1 MTATVVKLPTAARAS
16 SPRRPGLT
24 ELNVAKLGKPG
35 DTVWDAGSGG
45 VRGLGIRITPR
56 GARTFV
62 WARMLN
68 GRNVRIALDAVGAIS
83 LRKAREIAEGYNA
96 AWARGEDPRVGL
108 QAAQDA
114 AEALRKSKDPGP
126 TLEAAYEAHRARLV
140 AEERRESTLKD
151 YAACWAH
158 VPAKLR
164 AKVVADITTVDI
176 QSVVDKVR
184 NDKSG
189 RSRKNGTKTTKPT
202 GKSTMARK
210 VAVML
215 SAVLRRAGR
224 VHDNPVAKVAK
235 PAARVKT
242 RRLSVD
248 EIGRMLD
255 VLGERQ
261 GQLWPDFVHVAL
273 LTGARRG
280 ALEAMRWADLDLDAC
295 LWTVPATWSKNR
307 KELAIGLPTK
317 AVEVL
322 RARQKARGRSAWVW
336 ASRKS
341 KTGHVVNADKPLAAL
356 LAEAGITQKISMHDL
371 RRTLGSQLAATGAA
385 AHTITKALGHVSPQ
399 SAKAYVHLDTS
410 VARAAVE
417 NVFAR
422 TKTAMQEDPDGR

>member
-1 MTATVVKLPTAARAS
+1 MTATIVKLPTAARAS
-16 SPRRPGLT
+16 SLKRTGLT
-24 ELNVAKLGKPG
+24 ELNVAKVGRPG
-35 DTVWDAGSGG
+35 ETVWDAGSGG
-45 VRGLGIRITPR
+45 VRGLGVRITPR
-56 GARTFV
+56 GVRTFV

-96 AWARGEDPRVGL
+96 VWARGEDPRVGL

-114 AEALRKSKDPGP
+114 AEALRKSKDRGP
-126 TLEAAYEAHRARLV
+126 TLAAAYEAYRARLV

-151 YAACWAH
+151 YKVCWAH
-158 VPAKLR
+158 VPAALRATAVADVNTAAVQAEVDKLR
-164 AKVVADITTVDI
+164 KAK
-176 QSVVDKVR
+176 
-184 NDKSG
+184 
-189 RSRKNGTKTTKPT
+189 KP
-202 GKSTMARK
+202 TMARK

-224 VHDNPVAKVAK
+224 VHDNPVADVAK
-235 PAARVKT
+235 PEARVKT

-248 EIGRMLD
+248 EIGRLLD

-261 GQLWPDFVHVAL
+261 GQLWPDFVLVAL

-280 ALEAMRWADLDLDAC
+280 ALEAMRWADLDLDAG

-307 KELAIGLPTK
+307 KELAVGLPAK

-341 KTGHVVNADKPLAAL
+341 KSGHVVNADKPLAAL
-356 LAEAGITQKISMHDL
+356 LAEAGITQTISLHDL

-410 VARAAVE
+410 VALAAVE

-422 TKTAMQEDPDGR
+422 TKTAVQEDSDDK